1 MLRKHIK
8 RVMNLPKIL
17 QSHTQLTH
25 HTQMDS
31 FSTISVPASIPT
43 SEETPGG
50 SGGQAYCIVSHA
62 PASIPTDQE
71 TPGGSGGQAY
81 CVIA

>member
-1 MLRKHIK
+1 
-8 RVMNLPKIL
+8 
-17 QSHTQLTH
+17 
-25 HTQMDS
+25 MDS